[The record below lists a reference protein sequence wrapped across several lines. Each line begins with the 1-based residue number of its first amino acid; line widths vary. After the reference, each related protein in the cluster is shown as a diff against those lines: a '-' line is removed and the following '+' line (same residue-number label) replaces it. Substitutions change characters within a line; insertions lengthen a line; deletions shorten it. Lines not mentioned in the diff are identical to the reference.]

1 MLILLYSDFMT
12 KDAEQR
18 WYLCPGRL
26 SQRSLV
32 STKINGRRRHFR
44 LLVLETFDDGT
55 LDVDTIKVC
64 SGLLQSHVSGLGE
77 QEIDGEQLDENP
89 YIVNDVVCQNLSV
102 LVSLRCLFTL
112 GKLTLPPDAV

>member
-18 WYLCPGRL
+18 WYLCPERL

-32 STKINGRRRHFR
+32 STKINGRRRRFR